1 MRKISTSNEK
11 NHTLSKKSKI
21 SIIVASVIVVLALA
35 GFLYYYFFGNGIY
48 KQVSHTNEVLSNSEI
63 EVTFLQAE
71 YFTSMPGVEC
81 DENYVYVRLY
91 YSVKNISDKDISW
104 KSYPYVS
111 INEFIQSAG
120 GYREV
125 KNTECEYDFTALQT
139 YALALEIDFTTIIE
153 DLPAGQTRY
162 DADII
167 KIPKDDF
174 ENNLYFVMIDNIH
187 AIVEI
192 NEENSDII
200 DVLEENLN
208 KNVVDDQ
215 QENESGE

>member
-1 MRKISTSNEK
+1 M
-11 NHTLSKKSKI
+11 
-21 SIIVASVIVVLALA
+21 
-35 GFLYYYFFGNGIY
+35 
-48 KQVSHTNEVLSNSEI
+48 
-63 EVTFLQAE
+63 
-71 YFTSMPGVEC
+71 
-81 DENYVYVRLY
+81 
-91 YSVKNISDKDISW
+91 
-104 KSYPYVS
+104 
-111 INEFIQSAG
+111 
-120 GYREV
+120 
-125 KNTECEYDFTALQT
+125 
-139 YALALEIDFTTIIE
+139 ALEIDFTTIIE